1 MNKIFSF
8 WYSSNTFFLFFP
20 FLAWSFICL
29 IIRSNH
35 RRCSIKEA
43 AQRKTLV
50 LESLFDKV
58 AALHA
63 CNFIKKRLQHR
74 CFAVNIAKFLRTL
87 ILKKICER
95 LLLHNKFQ
103 RLFSVCQSS
112 INLSV
117 SESLSFLLA
126 ILIPYELIYVMH
138 YFLT

>member
-1 MNKIFSF
+1 MHESNLFFFIFF
-8 WYSSNTFFLFFP
+8 KHFFP

-43 AQRKTLV
+43 AQRKTPV

-58 AALHA
+58 AALLA

>member
-35 RRCSIKEA
+35 RRCSIKET
-43 AQRKTLV
+43 AQRKTLL
-50 LESLFDKV
+50 LESLFHKI
-58 AALHA
+58 AALQV
-63 CNFIKKRLQHR
+63 CNFIKKRLQHM
-74 CFAVNIAKFLRTL
+74 CFAVNIAKFLRAP
-87 ILKKICER
+87 ILKNICER
-95 LLLHNKFQ
+95 LLLYNTFQ
-103 RLFSVCQSS
+103 RLSSVCKSS

-126 ILIPYELIYVMH
+126 TFWYHMNWFVWCII
-138 YFLT
+138 F

>member
-1 MNKIFSF
+1 MIFF
-8 WYSSNTFFLFFP
+8 QHFFLF
-20 FLAWSFICL
+20 LVWSFICV
-29 IIRSNH
+29 IIRRNH

-50 LESLFDKV
+50 LESLFDEV
-58 AALHA
+58 AALQA
-63 CNFIKKRLQHR
+63 CNFIKKRLQHM
-74 CFAVNIAKFLRTL
+74 CFAVNIATFLRTP

-117 SESLSFLLA
+117 SESLSLLLA
-126 ILIPYELIYVMH
+126 ILIPYELIYVMY

>member
-1 MNKIFSF
+1 MYKIFSF
-8 WYSSNTFFLFFP
+8 WYYSNTFFP

-50 LESLFDKV
+50 LESLHKT
-58 AALHA
+58 AALQA